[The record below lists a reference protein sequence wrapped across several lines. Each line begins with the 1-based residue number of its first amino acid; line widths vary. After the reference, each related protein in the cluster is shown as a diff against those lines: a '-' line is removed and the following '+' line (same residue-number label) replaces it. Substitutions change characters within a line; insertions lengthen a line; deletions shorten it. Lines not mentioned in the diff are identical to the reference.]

1 MWNIKPLHPSL
12 RFYGS
17 LTERETF
24 EGHATDL
31 LTTLR
36 IFRIPCFVYATRFD
50 SASIRLLDLFTR
62 ENRYPGVG
70 TCQLVAYCWNV
81 LSLKRPIR
89 NSSFSLS
96 DLHVT
101 RSNFFR
107 LNFETSSTKI
117 YQWFHHMR
125 EYFSL
130 TFRYSYNESLPQ
142 QAG

>member
-1 MWNIKPLHPSL
+1 MKYKTVTPEPSFLWITHRTWNVWRSRYWPINDSTNFSHPVFRL
-12 RFYGS
+12 RDSFRFRFHS
-17 LTERETF
+17 ITF
-24 EGHATDL
+24 
-31 LTTLR
+31 
-36 IFRIPCFVYATRFD
+36 
-50 SASIRLLDLFTR
+50 DLFTR